1 MIDRFS
7 HALARWLGVS
17 PTVLLLA
24 AAHLAVDGYTNIY
37 APLLPLLIPR
47 LGLSLAT
54 AGTLAMSFQLA
65 ASVAQ
70 LGFGRLADRWRPRLL
85 VMVGPV
91 VAVLFLRLI
100 GLATSTFMLGAI
112 LVAGGLGSAAFH
124 PPAAAATHR
133 YGGVR
138 PGLAMSVYISGG
150 TLGFSLGPL
159 IFAPLVDRL
168 GLPWTPLLAL
178 PGLIVLA
185 FYLPR
190 APRLEPDRHRSDGGL
205 RGLRRYARPLTLLY
219 LVVVLRTL
227 TALSF
232 ATFVPVMLTRRGL
245 SLGQAG
251 SAFAAYLLT
260 SGVGGFLGGP
270 AADRFGP
277 RRVIV
282 LSLVLCAPFLAI
294 APALSGWPFMIT
306 LAIGGFFLLS
316 TLPVNITY
324 GQLVAPVSPGTVSS
338 LLMGGAWGTAGIAVP
353 IVGLF
358 ADRLGIEPILMIMA
372 SLPLVAALLAWPL
385 PPVPRVHGA
394 SGLGAALAEPAALE
408 DVVR

>member
-1 MIDRFS
+1 MTDRAS
-7 HALARWLGVS
+7 RSLARWLGLP

-24 AAHLAVDGYTNIY
+24 TAHLAVDGYTNIY

-47 LGLSLAT
+47 LDLSLAA
-54 AGTLAMSFQLA
+54 AGTLAMGFQLA
-65 ASVAQ
+65 GSVAQ

-91 VAVLFLRLI
+91 VAVLFLSLI
-100 GLATSTFMLGAI
+100 GLATSPFMLGAI

-124 PPAAAATHR
+124 PPAAAAAHR
-133 YGGVR
+133 YGGDR

-150 TLGFSLGPL
+150 SLGFSLGPL
-159 IFAPLVDRL
+159 LFAPFVDRL

-190 APRLEPDRHRSDGGL
+190 APRIEPERHRSEGGL
-205 RGLRRYARPLTLLY
+205 RGLRPYARPLVLLY
-219 LVVVLRTL
+219 LIVVLRTL
-227 TALSF
+227 TAF
-232 ATFVPVMLTRRGL
+232 AFTTFVPVMLTRRGL
-245 SLGQAG
+245 SVAQAG

-260 SGVGGFLGGP
+260 SGIGGFLGGP

-277 RRVIV
+277 RRVVI
-282 LSLVLCAPFLAI
+282 LSLVLCTPFLAL
-294 APALSGWPFMIT
+294 APALSGWPFMIVIG
-306 LAIGGFFLLS
+306 IGGFFLLS
-316 TLPVNITY
+316 TLPVNVTY

-358 ADRLGIEPILMIMA
+358 ADRLGIERTLTIMA
-372 SLPLVAALLAWPL
+372 LLPLGAALLAWPL
-385 PPVPRVHGA
+385 PPVPRVRGVSA
-394 SGLGAALAEPAALE
+394 RSAALVEPAPHE